1 MHFTE
6 EIRQLRADN
15 GRLEAQIRDL
25 EFLIQAREEELN
37 LLRIKVDEVSRLRSS
52 LESRIYEIDQLQQL
66 LKEESQKALAADIQG
81 EILENE
87 LLQAIKAETQNEE
100 LKEQSSSLQTENEYL
115 QQELKDSLGFYKEVA
130 DLKRKVSLLGSRLEL
145 AELATMPTRFPNSFG
160 ESGEEKQMP

>member
-1 MHFTE
+1 MHFIE

-52 LESRIYEIDQLQQL
+52 LEGRIHEIDQLRQL
-66 LKEESQKALAADIQG
+66 LEEECQKARAADIQG
-81 EILENE
+81 ELMEKE

-115 QQELKDSLGFYKEVA
+115 QQELKESLGFYKEVA

-145 AELATMPTRFPNSFG
+145 AELATTPARFPDSFR
-160 ESGEEKQMP
+160 ESGEEKEMP